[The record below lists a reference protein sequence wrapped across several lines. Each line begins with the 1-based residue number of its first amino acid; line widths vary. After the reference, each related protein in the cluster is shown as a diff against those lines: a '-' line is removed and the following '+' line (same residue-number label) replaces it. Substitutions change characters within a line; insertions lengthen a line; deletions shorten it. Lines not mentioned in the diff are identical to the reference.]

1 MSKLRFLFTPFISRP
16 PRRSSQD
23 QPAPRPPADLA
34 LLPPPAVW
42 SRVLIWTLGAGSM
55 GLLLWSVL
63 TKVEETVVLVGEVTT
78 EKPGVQVSPLDPGV
92 ITAVNVKPH
101 QAVSVGEVLM
111 TYADDDTD
119 GRLASQLR
127 RRDLLRSQQAK
138 EQVIFELR
146 CRQVEEQIALDRDIL
161 QRLVRLRDVGAI
173 QETQVLEK
181 RAQVSKGELSLSSLK
196 EEMSRSK
203 SQSDQ
208 QLEDISQLVRE
219 LEAKQKRFVIKSPVT
234 GFVQE
239 IRYQSVGERIQPSEV
254 VSVIVPSQAL
264 NARVRV
270 PSKLSAPLDV
280 ETPALV
286 DVDAFP
292 ASDYG
297 SVRALVSSVS
307 PTTSQGSSQSPE
319 KTYAAELR
327 LVAAQNPQKL
337 QLSALRPGMAVT
349 AKVRLRE
356 KPVIATVFDF
366 LADLFDPLHQQR

>member
-1 MSKLRFLFTPFISRP
+1 MSKLRFLIPSLISRTP
-16 PRRSSQD
+16 LGAPQAE
-23 QPAPRPPADLA
+23 PAQRPPADLA